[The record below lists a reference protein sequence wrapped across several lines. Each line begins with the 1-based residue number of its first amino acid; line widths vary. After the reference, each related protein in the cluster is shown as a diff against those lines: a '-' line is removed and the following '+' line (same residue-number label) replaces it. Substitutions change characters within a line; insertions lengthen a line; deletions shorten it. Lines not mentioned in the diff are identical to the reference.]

1 MASDIR
7 LAETAF
13 DPGAEITGFAT
24 AHARAGGIVSFT
36 GQVRAGDAVEAL
48 DQLYADARAR
58 GWSINRR

>member
-48 DQLYADARAR
+48 
-58 GWSINRR
+58 